1 MNTMKALVFEDVG
14 KIGFDQIPV
23 PEISEPNQVL
33 LNVVACGIC
42 GTDVKI
48 LQGKH
53 AYKEN
58 TVLGHE
64 FNGVVEE
71 IGKSVSTLKVGDRV
85 AIDNSLRC
93 GLCEACRMGQSSQCN
108 WLTDKSIGI
117 FQNGGYAEYT
127 IVPENA
133 CYKLPDSIDDITGTQ
148 VETLGTVLNGMNI
161 IEMKPWDTVL
171 ILGFGPIGY
180 LFSALSKNMAARAVA
195 TEIDPF
201 RIKVAKQLGIPVLNP
216 NETDLETSIPELTD
230 GIKPDIV
237 IDAVGNQLENALNFV
252 APGGK
257 ILAFGMDSS
266 VQATVVPNTITR
278 KAVKILGSYIGQNTC
293 LPAIRILQAG
303 KIDMGPFFTEKIALE
318 NGVDAFAKLGLDIN
332 TLKPIPKNAM
342 KLVLIP

>member
-1 MNTMKALVFEDVG
+1 MKALVFEDVG

>member
-1 MNTMKALVFEDVG
+1 MKALVFEDVG
-14 KIGFDQIPV
+14 KIGFDRIPV

-33 LNVVACGIC
+33 LKVVACGIC

-117 FQNGGYAEYT
+117 FQNGGYADYT

-161 IEMKPWDTVL
+161 VEMKPWDTVL

-237 IDAVGNQLENALNFV
+237 IDAVGNQLEIALNFV

-303 KIDMGPFFTEKIALE
+303 KIDMGPFFTEKIPLE
-318 NGVDAFAKLGLDIN
+318 NGVDAFAKLGLDMN

-342 KLVLIP
+342 KLVLFP

>member
-1 MNTMKALVFEDVG
+1 MKALVYKDLG
-14 KIGFDQIPV
+14 KIEFDHIPV
-23 PEISEPNQVL
+23 PEISEPNQVVI
-33 LNVVACGIC
+33 NVAACGIC

-53 AYKEN
+53 AVNEN

-64 FNGVVEE
+64 FNGVVED
-71 IGKSVSTLKVGDRV
+71 IGSSVTTLKVGDRI

-93 GLCEACRMGQSSQCN
+93 GLCDACRMGQSSQCN

-117 FQNGGYAEYT
+117 FQNGGYAEYS

-133 CYKLPDSIDDITGTQ
+133 CFKLPDSIDDIVGTQ

-161 IEMKPWDTVL
+161 IEMKPWETVL

-180 LFSALSKNMAARAVA
+180 LFSALSKNMAARAIA

-201 RIKVAKQLGIPVLNP
+201 RIQVAKQLGIPVLNP
-216 NETDLETSIPELTD
+216 TETDIEASLPDLTD

-237 IDAVGNQLENALNFV
+237 IDAVGNQLENAIKYV
-252 APGGK
+252 TPGGK
-257 ILAFGMDSS
+257 ILAFGMDNSI
-266 VQATVVPNTITR
+266 QATVVPNTITR
-278 KAVKILGSYIGQNTC
+278 KAIKILGSYIGQNTC

-303 KIDMGPFFTEKIALE
+303 KIDMKPFFTEKIVLE
-318 NGVDAFAKLGLDIN
+318 NGVNAFVKLGLDME
-332 TLKPIPKNAM
+332 TLKSIPKKAM
-342 KLVLIP
+342 KLVISP

>member
-1 MNTMKALVFEDVG
+1 
-14 KIGFDQIPV
+14 
-23 PEISEPNQVL
+23 
-33 LNVVACGIC
+33 
-42 GTDVKI
+42 
-48 LQGKH
+48 
-53 AYKEN
+53 
-58 TVLGHE
+58 
-64 FNGVVEE
+64 
-71 IGKSVSTLKVGDRV
+71 
-85 AIDNSLRC
+85 
-93 GLCEACRMGQSSQCN
+93 MGQSSQCN

-117 FQNGGYAEYT
+117 FQNGGYADYT

-161 IEMKPWDTVL
+161 VEMKPWDTVL

-237 IDAVGNQLENALNFV
+237 IDAVGNQLEIALNFV

-303 KIDMGPFFTEKIALE
+303 KIDMGPFFTEKIPLE
-318 NGVDAFAKLGLDIN
+318 NGVDAFAKLGLDMN

-342 KLVLIP
+342 KLVLFP

>member
-1 MNTMKALVFEDVG
+1 MKALVFEDVG

-64 FNGVVEE
+64 FDGVVEE

>member
-1 MNTMKALVFEDVG
+1 MKALVFEDVG

-64 FNGVVEE
+64 FDGVVEE

-117 FQNGGYAEYT
+117 FQNGGYADYT